1 MRLAQK
7 KLYKGMLVKLK
18 KEQFFDFIDTSSV
31 GVVISWYKKEVDI
44 IFSSGARERHWIWNL
59 EPVNKDEGE

>member
-1 MRLAQK
+1 
-7 KLYKGMLVKLK
+7 MLVKLK

-31 GVVISWYKKEVDI
+31 GMVISWYKKEVDI

>member
-18 KEQFFDFIDTSSV
+18 KEQFFDFIDTSNV

-44 IFSSGARERHWIWNL
+44 VFSSGARERHWIWNL
-59 EPVNKDEGE
+59 EPLNKEDEE